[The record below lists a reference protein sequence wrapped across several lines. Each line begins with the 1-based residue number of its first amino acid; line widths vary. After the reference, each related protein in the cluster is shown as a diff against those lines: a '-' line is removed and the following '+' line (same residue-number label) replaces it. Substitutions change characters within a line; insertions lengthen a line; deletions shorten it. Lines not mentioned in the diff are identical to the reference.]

1 MVDDEPDVAELIAEI
16 LEDDG
21 HDIEIADGGL
31 AALVALER
39 DGYDLVISDLRMP
52 DLDGRALWEQA
63 EARWPGVHRQFLFLT
78 GDTLSPLSHEF
89 LVEGERPYLEKP
101 ITPADLRQAVA
112 DTLADLAE
120 ES

>member
-1 MVDDEPDVAELIAEI
+1 
-16 LEDDG
+16 
-21 HDIEIADGGL
+21 
-31 AALVALER
+31 
-39 DGYDLVISDLRMP
+39 MP